1 MAQLFGIARLGRDA
15 ELKYTAN
22 SDPVI
27 QLALAFE
34 YGKKQDGK
42 RPTQWVDASIW
53 GKRAESLAPYLLKGQ
68 QVSVTIDDVHIRTYE
83 KGDGTPGFAL
93 SGRVSNIEFAGSPPA
108 KPEAASQPQAARQ
121 QPKHTQ
127 APAKAAAKN
136 DDFDDDIPF

>member
-1 MAQLFGIARLGRDA
+1 MAQLFGIARLGRDV

-22 SDPVI
+22 GDPVA

-34 YGKKQDGK
+34 YGKKEDGK
-42 RPTQWVDASIW
+42 RPTQWVDASLW

-68 QVSVTIDDVHIRTYE
+68 QVSVTLDDVHVRTYD
-83 KGDGTPGFAL
+83 KSDGTTGFAL
-93 SGRVSNIEFAGSPPA
+93 TGKVSNIEFAGSAPA
-108 KPEAASQPQAARQ
+108 KQQDAAPPAARQ

-127 APAKAAAKN
+127 APAKTAKPA